1 MTPLFTLFVGFLL
14 TMFGSLGLLMVGNT
28 EGRAQHMG
36 VMLVTAA
43 FFLLGFAAMGKAIF
57 L

>member
-1 MTPLFTLFVGFLL
+1 MTPLFTLFIGFFL

-28 EGRAQHMG
+28 EGRTQHWG
-36 VMLVTAA
+36 LVLVTAA
-43 FFLLGFAAMGKAIF
+43 FFLLGFASIGKAIF

>member
-1 MTPLFTLFVGFLL
+1 MTPLFTLFVGFFL

-28 EGRAQHMG
+28 EGRTQHWG
-36 VMLVTAA
+36 LVLVTAA
-43 FFLLGFAAMGKAIF
+43 FFLLGFASIGKAIF